1 MAENPTTPKVS
12 IRNDGR
18 IVVQNQVA
26 ASLPSAASIAMV
38 GNATATKPP
47 FNIRPGERYTDADGK
62 MWELTDH
69 GQWKEV
75 RDGK

>member
-1 MAENPTTPKVS
+1 MAENPATPKVS

-26 ASLPSAASIAMV
+26 AFLPSAASIAMV
-38 GNATATKPP
+38 
-47 FNIRPGERYTDADGK
+47 
-62 MWELTDH
+62 ELTDQ